1 MWNLTYSLLFLY
13 IIGLSKLYV
22 NIANAMDVTKKLCD
36 ELKADATV
44 TTSPVVIPSLRHQS
58 DGNTNNVQSTT
69 TTLPTANDCTSRVD
83 NLRNVDDNVIEDTIV
98 DMQNDQ
104 PDRHFRTPYSYGSV
118 RRQPLPPP
126 PAMQQHMR
134 REELNI
140 VLTKEVLIKQGLLKG
155 MVRVMHDQSGLKN
168 VDQYLGIPYAAAPVG
183 NGRFMPPGMYSI
195 YILIM
200 DAKVS

>member
-13 IIGLSKLYV
+13 IIGLSKFHV

-36 ELKADATV
+36 ELKADATASAV
-44 TTSPVVIPSLRHQS
+44 PPSQHQS
-58 DGNTNNVQSTT
+58 DGINFQS
-69 TTLPTANDCTSRVD
+69 TLPTDTDCAFRLDT
-83 NLRNVDDNVIEDTIV
+83 LRNDDDYVIEDTDV
-98 DMQNDQ
+98 GMQNDQ

-118 RRQPLPPP
+118 RRQPAP
-126 PAMQQHMR
+126 PALQQQMHNR

-140 VLTKEVLIKQGLLKG
+140 VYTKEVLIKQGLLKG

-183 NGRFMPPGMYSI
+183 NGRFMPPGMRWHNYRS
-195 YILIM
+195 
-200 DAKVS
+200 